1 VDGSPSSESL
11 LPAVTTPAGVSPSTS
26 STFPTSGVA
35 SSTAAV
41 SASSIEEPEGR
52 LPSRLISEQ
61 ASSPTVRSVRSESIN
76 SDGEIHDLSSRLPPG
91 FVLHPID
98 PPTFIPSVTAGLP
111 KPPTGFSDQLS
122 RSQLNNASGFVR
134 SSSSNLSAPAPSTD
148 TASSPQGLQ
157 PVNKAFTDPGLTA
170 VTPSMSSV
178 CREKSASKSLRTSCG
193 VGGDFKVV
201 SKTELDDDDE
211 FDVVDNEGPSAAN
224 GTTKTSYVV
233 AEEGLDVGWED
244 DE

>member
-1 VDGSPSSESL
+1 
-11 LPAVTTPAGVSPSTS
+11 
-26 STFPTSGVA
+26 
-35 SSTAAV
+35 
-41 SASSIEEPEGR
+41 
-52 LPSRLISEQ
+52 
-61 ASSPTVRSVRSESIN
+61 
-76 SDGEIHDLSSRLPPG
+76 
-91 FVLHPID
+91 
-98 PPTFIPSVTAGLP
+98 
-111 KPPTGFSDQLS
+111 
-122 RSQLNNASGFVR
+122 
-134 SSSSNLSAPAPSTD
+134 
-148 TASSPQGLQ
+148 
-157 PVNKAFTDPGLTA
+157 
-170 VTPSMSSV
+170 MSSV